1 MQITT
6 VGHRAGTGRGP
17 HRKDWRTTMEKRDG
31 RLDIRVS
38 ERERR
43 SIESRAR
50 RANRSVSEYIRHA
63 ALGHDATRSQAVEVD
78 GRELASAH
86 ADLKR
91 CGGLLNQYMRAVNRY
106 GLTPYD
112 VGPIESAAAKVARA
126 AEGIA
131 AAIKITRE

>member
-1 MQITT
+1 
-6 VGHRAGTGRGP
+6 
-17 HRKDWRTTMEKRDG
+17 MEKRDG
-31 RLDIRVS
+31 RIDVRVS

-50 RANRSVSEYIRHA
+50 RANRSVSEYVRRS
-63 ALGHDATRSQAVEVD
+63 ALGHGATRGQAVEVD

-106 GLTPYD
+106 GLH
-112 VGPIESAAAKVARA
+112 AAANRGGPSATRRQGRSRKPAQIRRGHGLVELVAN
-126 AEGIA
+126 IP
-131 AAIKITRE
+131 

>member
-1 MQITT
+1 MRATT
-6 VGHRAGTGRGP
+6 GHRTGTGGGP
-17 HRKDWRTTMEKRDG
+17 SSKDWRTTMEKRDG
-31 RLDIRVS
+31 RIDVRVS

-50 RANRSVSEYIRHA
+50 RANRSVSEYVRRS
-63 ALGHDATRSQAVEVD
+63 ALGHGATRGQAVEVD

-112 VGPIESAAAKVARA
+112 IGPIESAAAKVARA
-126 AEGIA
+126 AEGVA
-131 AAIKITRE
+131 AAIGVTRE